1 MNAQFTQKGFSH
13 FFYLSSAFLVYPM
26 PVLDGSSLILILSAS
41 NLSHE
46 YLVIIYEKE
55 LMGGCRISW
64 WLWFPIFEIA
74 LPVNVGLLKFI
85 LKVYPVSS
93 HSCQWFLP
101 YPPASPLKTKARID
115 LFSQKG
121 LSLSVL

>member
-1 MNAQFTQKGFSH
+1 MLSLLKRVSLISSI
-13 FFYLSSAFLVYPM
+13 LSSAFLVYPM
-26 PVLDGSSLILILSAS
+26 PVLEGSSLILILSAS
-41 NLSHE
+41 NLSCE
-46 YLVIIYEKE
+46 YLVIIYEKV
-55 LMGGCRISW
+55 LMGGYRISW

-101 YPPASPLKTKARID
+101 YPPASPLETKARID